1 MKNIN
6 TRVRYCQKNFLDK
19 AYYQSVKVGEYRA
32 SDPSSR
38 FATHRTSRST
48 DVMENVSYTCP
59 IERVE
64 KIAVDAH
71 MLAMNQYSTRG
82 GGAVIS

>member
-1 MKNIN
+1 MLRI
-6 TRVRYCQKNFLDK
+6 R
-19 AYYQSVKVGEYRA
+19 
-32 SDPSSR
+32 PSR

-59 IERVE
+59 IERVSDGK

-82 GGAVIS
+82 GGAAADPRWGGRLAPLVLTPSSGHAPASQR